1 MARKKNE
8 TPNEQTSTALEE
20 LVTPTEGISEAQ
32 TSEAEVKPSK
42 PKKERVTVLK
52 KEINLVIDAGRSRI
66 KFQAFSDGEP
76 STPVMTLDSLVCQV
90 SSLPFGELGAFSM
103 SRGKDENN
111 KDIVESW
118 VVGNSARFQ
127 QKQYIAMSEG
137 ENHKIDYFPVLV
149 LGAIASLPN
158 LYDLSTGAN
167 PKNRTLTLRLS
178 TLSLASPLT
187 LRAAIEQCKWI
198 SVDGIKYKLSFGKAG
213 FLGYPEGYGASL
225 YTQSKLSGLSN
236 TAFYTFDIGF
246 GTATLTEYSNLGKLP
261 KRGLC
266 SPNGGGGVAT
276 LIREFSEQISNS
288 DSARLIRPSQLRE
301 ILETST
307 IEDGRVIAIAPDGR
321 EIGDALEVAIKAWIK
336 DSPLTYGLEKLGT
349 SGRRHPVTLCG
360 GGFAIPP
367 VRDMI
372 TTELL
377 KAGIPEN
384 NLLIPDQPGTVALSE
399 MKRLYTRGIDN
410 DSEQQ
415 AA

>member
-1 MARKKNE
+1 MPKKKV
-8 TPNEQTSTALEE
+8 EQDLQEPTAVSEE
-20 LVTPTEGISEAQ
+20 ALAPEAQ
-32 TSEAEVKPSK
+32 AEPPK
-42 PKKERVTVLK
+42 PKKERVVVPK
-52 KEINLVIDAGRSRI
+52 KEVNLVIDAGRSRI
-66 KFQAFSDGEP
+66 KFQAFADGNGA
-76 STPVMTLDSLVCQV
+76 TPVMTLDSLVCQV
-90 SSLPFGELGAFSM
+90 DSLPFGELGAFSM
-103 SRGKDENN
+103 SRSKDENN

-178 TLSLASPLT
+178 TLSLASPLA
-187 LRAAIEQCKWI
+187 LRGAIEQCKWI

-225 YTQSKLSGLSN
+225 YTQTKLSGLSN

-307 IEDGRVIAIAPDGR
+307 IEDGKVIAIAPDGR
-321 EIGDALEVAIKAWIK
+321 EIGAALEVAIKAWIK
-336 DSPLTYGLEKLGT
+336 DSPLTYALEKLGT

-367 VRDMI
+367 VRNMI
-372 TTELL
+372 TAELL

-384 NLLIPDQPGTVALSE
+384 NLLIPEQPGTVALSE
-399 MKRLYTRGIDN
+399 MKRLYIGGNTSDN
-410 DSEQQ
+410 QQ